1 MSVCVCVCVYIY
13 IYNIN
18 FKGINNVLDANM
30 VLKTHLFIENIYIY
44 VKRKVFVKYFVYCLC
59 VNKQQWLK
67 VYISKEST

>member
-1 MSVCVCVCVYIY
+1 MYKYIYMYIHIYICVCVCVCVCVY

-30 VLKTHLFIENIYIY
+30 VLKM
-44 VKRKVFVKYFVYCLC
+44 VFVKYFVYCLC
-59 VNKQQWLK
+59 VNKQQWFK